1 MCYNFNKDINY
12 AKIVLGLNDNE
23 LSKYLNISRMTL
35 NRWQNNKVVPNYDSL
50 EKIYNKF
57 YSGGINLNRLKEEIS
72 TRMRGKMIAMM
83 EATFRK

>member
-1 MCYNFNKDINY
+1 MLQYIRWCCYMYYNFTKDINY

-57 YSGGINLNRLKEEIS
+57 YSDCQEIF
-72 TRMRGKMIAMM
+72 RNGKICA
-83 EATFRK
+83 EF